1 MMANIGKWRWA
12 SFCSVVKYDLTNQK
26 KDCEHPELAD
36 KNKIWFYAKFN
47 KENKYDDVNG
57 TVQARYFTSGWKNT
71 EGYMQAIETRRQKR
85 LSEVYVY
92 GKEGADRVDVVSL
105 VCHVPENVPAEG
117 TEKFLNGFRLWCE
130 NKFGRQNMLCVA
142 EHNHEHR
149 PHAQAYFL
157 PVVFDQ
163 KKNREKL
170 CAKDLLRRSFY
181 QSLHPELQEY
191 MDKHMG
197 YHVEVELDNDNPKK
211 RKQTQSINSL
221 KDNTNKAKIKELKNE
236 VKELESERNFFRREL
251 ASKESIYNCLRRV
264 NPEALRQAGKEMSDS
279 DKVDESVL
287 NARYELYHNQR
298 VEAGRKRKNRS
309 KER

>member
-1 MMANIGKWRWA
+1 MANLGKWRWA
-12 SFCSVVKYDLTNQK
+12 SFCSVLKYDITNQK
-26 KDCEHPELAD
+26 KDFEDPELAGN
-36 KNKIWFYAKFN
+36 NKVYFYDRFN
-47 KENKYDDVNG
+47 KDNRIDDVNG
-57 TVQARYFTSGWKNT
+57 TVQGKFFKNRWQDSETYFKFISARR
-71 EGYMQAIETRRQKR
+71 EKR
-85 LSEVYVY
+85 LKEVFVY
-92 GKEGADRVDVVSL
+92 GKDGADRVDVVSL
-105 VCHVPENVPAEG
+105 VCHVPENVPEADR
-117 TEKFLNGFRLWCE
+117 EKFMQGFRQWCE
-130 NKFGRQNMLCVA
+130 KKFGRENMLCVA
-142 EHNHEHR
+142 EHWHENR
-149 PHAQAYFL
+149 PHSQAYFL

-170 CAKDLLRRSFY
+170 CAKDLLKRSLY
-181 QSLHPELQEY
+181 LSLHPELQEY

-221 KDNTNKAKIKELKNE
+221 KDNTNKAKIKDLQEQIKG
-236 VKELESERNFFRREL
+236 LESERNFFRREL

-264 NPEALRQAGKEMSDS
+264 NPEALRQAGKEMDEQ

-309 KER
+309 LER